1 MGLEIGL
8 EIRLEIGLDRPVGR
22 WHRRRRG
29 QKGRWTLRIENVS
42 EPLSERLG
50 IEATVGLVETLS
62 VARREW
68 EDDVIGRAIE
78 RFEQRLTNQVADL
91 KIAVGGVQATLREE
105 MAAQKVELLGLV
117 TRQGAELRQAIVDQ
131 GAEFRVALAGQ
142 DAQLRQAI
150 GSQGSEL
157 REAIANQGA
166 ELRAALATQGADLRS
181 EMAAGRTDLLRWL
194 FVFWTGQLIALAA
207 LLKTLG

>member
-1 MGLEIGL
+1 
-8 EIRLEIGLDRPVGR
+8 
-22 WHRRRRG
+22 
-29 QKGRWTLRIENVS
+29 LRIENVS
-42 EPLSERLG
+42 EALSERLG
-50 IEATVGLVETLS
+50 IEATVGLVETLG

-91 KIAVGGVQATLREE
+91 KIAVGSVQATLREE

-150 GSQGSEL
+150 GSQGFEL
-157 REAIANQGA
+157 REAIAHQGA
-166 ELRAALATQGADLRS
+166 ELRAALAAQGADLRS

-207 LLKTLG
+207 LLRALG